1 MKPLNVI
8 KDNQAMDLLKAI
20 DSNIAVKVGDV
31 ELKSPIILAS
41 GTCNFG
47 HELSEYYDLSIL
59 GGLSSKGLTIKP
71 RVGNEGVR
79 VAETAAGM
87 LNSVGLQNPG
97 VDYFIEHDLDY
108 MNTLGTGV
116 IVNVAGHS
124 FDDYIAMIEKLDP
137 YKDKIDALE
146 VNLSCPN
153 VKAGCMS
160 IGSDPVQVKTIVSE
174 LRKRTTLP
182 LWIKLTPNVT
192 DIKSVALAAQEGGAD
207 AVVMINTL
215 LGMAIDIRTRRPIL
229 RNNTG
234 GYSGPAVKPVA
245 LRMVS
250 ECAQVLNIPI
260 IGCGGISTY
269 EDVLE
274 FIIAGASAVEIG
286 TASLVHPTCP
296 VDITKDLKKWC
307 ADNNTSLTELT
318 GTLQLW

>member
-1 MKPLNVI
+1 MVSDPI
-8 KDNQAMDLLKAI
+8 
-20 DSNIAVKVGDV
+20 SVKVGSV

-108 MNTLGTGV
+108 MDSLGCGR
-116 IVNVAGHS
+116 IINVAGHS
-124 FDDYIAMIEKLDP
+124 FDDYMAMIEKLDP
-137 YKDKIDALE
+137 HKDKIDALE
-146 VNLSCPN
+146 INLSCPN

-160 IGSDPVQVKTIVSE
+160 IGSDPEQIKLIVSE
-174 LRKRTTLP
+174 LRKRTDLP

-192 DIKSVALAAQEGGAD
+192 DIKTMALAAQEGGAD
-207 AVVMINTL
+207 AVVLINTL
-215 LGMAIDIRTRRPIL
+215 LGMAVDIKTRRPIL

-234 GYSGPAVKPVA
+234 GYSGPAIKPVA
-245 LRMVS
+245 IRMVS
-250 ECAQVLNIPI
+250 ECYQVLDIPI
-260 IGCGGISTY
+260 IGCGGIMSC

-274 FIIAGASAVEIG
+274 FMIACASAVEIG

-296 VDITKDLKKWC
+296 VDITADLKKWC
-307 ADNNTSLTELT
+307 EATGETLSSLT
-318 GTLQLW
+318 GTLKLW

>member
-1 MKPLNVI
+1 MSGLLN
-8 KDNQAMDLLKAI
+8 
-20 DSNIAVKVGDV
+20 VKVGAVD
-31 ELKSPIILAS
+31 LKSPLILAS

-108 MNTLGTGV
+108 MRGLGCAC

-124 FDDYIAMIEKLDP
+124 YDDYMAMAQKLDP

-153 VKAGCMS
+153 VKAGCMN
-160 IGSDPVQVKTIVSE
+160 IGTDPEQIKSIVSSMKE
-174 LRKRTTLP
+174 ITSLP

-192 DIKSVALAAQEGGAD
+192 DIKATALAAQEGGGD
-207 AVVMINTL
+207 AVVLINTL
-215 LGMAIDIRTRRPIL
+215 LGMAVDIKSRRPIL
-229 RNNTG
+229 HNNTG

-245 LRMVS
+245 IRMVS
-250 ECAQVLNIPI
+250 ECYRILDIPI

-274 FIIAGASAVEIG
+274 FMIAGAAAVEIG
-286 TASLVHPTCP
+286 TASLIHPGCP
-296 VDITKDLKKWC
+296 VDITADLEKWC
-307 ADNNTSLTELT
+307 EDSGESLSSLT
-318 GTLQLW
+318 GTLKLW

>member
-1 MKPLNVI
+1 M
-8 KDNQAMDLLKAI
+8 
-20 DSNIAVKVGDV
+20 SNPISVKVGSVD
-31 ELKSPIILAS
+31 LKSPIILAS

-71 RVGNEGVR
+71 RVGNPGVR

-108 MNTLGTGV
+108 MDSLGCAR
-116 IVNVAGHS
+116 IINVAGHS
-124 FDDYIAMIEKLDP
+124 FDDYMAMIDKLDP
-137 YKDKIDALE
+137 HKDKIDALE
-146 VNLSCPN
+146 INLSCPN

-160 IGSDPVQVKTIVSE
+160 IGSDPEQIKLIVSSM
-174 LRKRTTLP
+174 RKKTDLP

-192 DIKSVALAAQEGGAD
+192 DIKTMALAAQEGGAD
-207 AVVMINTL
+207 AVVLINTL
-215 LGMAIDIRTRRPIL
+215 LGMAVNIKTRRPVL
-229 RNNTG
+229 NNNTG

-245 LRMVS
+245 IRMVS
-250 ECAQVLNIPI
+250 ECYQVLDIPI
-260 IGCGGISTY
+260 IGCGGISNY

-274 FIIAGASAVEIG
+274 FMIAGASAVEIG

-296 VDITKDLKKWC
+296 VDITADLKKWC
-307 ADNNTSLTELT
+307 EESGESLSSLT

>member
-1 MKPLNVI
+1 MSRI
-8 KDNQAMDLLKAI
+8 G
-20 DSNIAVKVGDV
+20 VKVGNVD
-31 ELKSPIILAS
+31 LKSPIILAS

-59 GGLSSKGLTIKP
+59 GGLSSKGLTCKP

-79 VAETAAGM
+79 VAECSSGM

-108 MNTLGTGV
+108 MRSLGCGV
-116 IVNVAGHS
+116 IVNAAGHS
-124 FDDYIAMIEKLDP
+124 FEDYIEIVSKLNKH
-137 YKDKIDALE
+137 KDKIDALE
-146 VNLSCPN
+146 INLSCPN

-160 IGSDPVQVKTIVSE
+160 VGSDPNQVAEIVS
-174 LRKRTTLP
+174 LMRKETDLP

-192 DIKSVALAAQEGGAD
+192 DIKPIALAAQNSGAD
-207 AVVMINTL
+207 AVVLINTL
-215 LGMAIDIRTRRPIL
+215 LGMAVDIKTRRPVL

-245 LRMVS
+245 LRMVA
-250 ECAQVLNIPI
+250 ECSKVLDIPI

-274 FIIAGASAVEIG
+274 FMIAGSSAVEIG
-286 TASLVHPTCP
+286 TASLIHPTCP
-296 VDITKDLKKWC
+296 VDITKDLEDYC
-307 ADNNTSLTELT
+307 ESNNINLKDLT
-318 GTLQLW
+318 GTLELW

>member
-1 MKPLNVI
+1 M
-8 KDNQAMDLLKAI
+8 
-20 DSNIAVKVGDV
+20 SNPISVKVGSV

-108 MNTLGTGV
+108 MDSLGCGR
-116 IVNVAGHS
+116 IINVAGHS
-124 FDDYIAMIEKLDP
+124 FDDYMAMIEKLDP

-146 VNLSCPN
+146 INLSCPN

-160 IGSDPVQVKTIVSE
+160 IGSDPEQIKLIVSE
-174 LRKRTTLP
+174 LRKRTDLP

-192 DIKSVALAAQEGGAD
+192 DIKTMALAAQEGGAD
-207 AVVMINTL
+207 AVVLINTL
-215 LGMAIDIRTRRPIL
+215 LGMAVDIKTRRPVL

-234 GYSGPAVKPVA
+234 GYSGPAIKPVA
-245 LRMVS
+245 IRMVS
-250 ECAQVLNIPI
+250 ECYQVLDIPI
-260 IGCGGISTY
+260 VGCGGIMSY

-274 FIIAGASAVEIG
+274 FMIAGASAVEIG

-296 VDITKDLKKWC
+296 VDITADLKKWC
-307 ADNNTSLTELT
+307 ETTGETLSSLT